1 MDASGNNPK
10 FSWLAAIIPA
20 LLLAA
25 VFSPILGYDFINLD
39 VPDQVI
45 NNPDIRSLSPGSLG
59 HIFTS
64 KNVSSYYPIRT
75 LTLAI
80 DYHFWGENPRGYK
93 QTNLAIHLAN
103 TLLVFWLLLRLFP
116 SAGADSERYGI
127 GWNAGVAAFGAAVF
141 AIHPVVV
148 EPVAWVPGREEL
160 LMTLGA
166 SGCVHCHLGARRL
179 EAEGRRGGSLA
190 CWFGA
195 VLCGAIACLSN
206 AVGAVV
212 PLLITAW
219 DVLTLERP
227 RLWKIVRSTAIL
239 WLIAAAT
246 IAVKRSGA
254 EGESL
259 EAGLFTFTRALMVP
273 KVFWLNMMEF
283 VCPANLAIDHGKVT
297 AQGLG
302 EAGVVPGLLLAIA
315 VLAALWRFRQRK
327 AIAFGLL
334 WLLLAMVPTAQIM
347 PHHIHRADRF
357 LYLPLVGLVLALVG
371 AIRAAIKPRAA
382 AKKER
387 GATQADA
394 AAPSAEAPVPTFWIG
409 VATVCLM
416 LLAILSFFQVRTWQD
431 SATVWR
437 QALKVTPGGVFAH
450 RRLADAL
457 AESGRFNE
465 AIPHYEW
472 VLEHEPGNTAT
483 IANYAMRL
491 ACAHDEALRDY
502 DRAIQLAAKG
512 CEDTRNEDPQLRRA
526 LSTAYMNRATALAQK
541 GRFAEAVDGYRS
553 AIEADPEHEV
563 PLFNLALLLAT
574 CPDENIRRPEEAVRL
589 AEQACAAAEEPN
601 FVQLS
606 ILATVYEQTGH
617 KDQAADAK
625 RRAVEAA
632 RASGELNNPA
642 RFQK

>member
-10 FSWLAAIIPA
+10 IAWLAAILPT

-45 NNPDIRSLSPGSLG
+45 NNPDIRSLSPGNLG

-64 KNVSSYYPIRT
+64 KNVSSYYPVRT

-103 TLLVFWLLLRLFP
+103 TLLVFWLLLRLLP
-116 SAGADSERYGI
+116 SAGADPERYGVW
-127 GWNAGVAAFGAAVF
+127 WNAGVAAFGAAVF

-148 EPVAWVPGREEL
+148 EPVAWVAGREEL

-166 SGCVHCHLGARRL
+166 LGCFHCHLGARRL
-179 EAEGRRGGSLA
+179 EAAGRRGASLA
-190 CWFGA
+190 CRFGA
-195 VLCGAIACLSN
+195 VFCCAIACLSN
-206 AVGAVV
+206 AVGAVA

-219 DVLTLERP
+219 DVLTLQGP
-227 RLWKIVRSTAIL
+227 RLWEIVRSTALL

-259 EAGLFTFTRALMVP
+259 EVGLFTFTRALMIP
-273 KVFWLNMMEF
+273 NVFWLNVKEF
-283 VCPANLAIDHGKVT
+283 VWPTNLAIDHGKVT
-297 AQGLG
+297 PQGMG
-302 EAGVVPGLLLAIA
+302 EAGVVLGLLLAIA

-334 WLLLAMVPTAQIM
+334 WLVLAMAPTAQIM

-371 AIRAAIKPRAA
+371 AIQAAVKLRDA
-382 AKKER
+382 AKTNR
-387 GATQADA
+387 GEALAGA
-394 AAPSAEAPVPTFWIG
+394 ASSSVETPIPTFWIG
-409 VATVCLM
+409 AATACLM
-416 LLAILSFFQVRTWQD
+416 LLAIRSGLQVRTWQD

-457 AESGRFNE
+457 AETGRFNE

-472 VLEHEPGNTAT
+472 VLEHDPGNTAA
-483 IANYAMRL
+483 IANYAMHL
-491 ACAHDEALRDY
+491 ACARDEALRDY

-512 CEDTRNEDPQLRRA
+512 CEDTQGEDPQLRRA
-526 LSTAYMNRATALAQK
+526 LSTAYMNRATALTQK
-541 GRFAEAVDGYRS
+541 QRFAEAVDGYRS
-553 AIEADPEHEV
+553 AIEADPEYEV

-574 CPDENIRRPEEAVRL
+574 CPKEKIRRPEEAVRL
-589 AEQACAAAEEPN
+589 AEQACAIVEEPN

-617 KDQAADAK
+617 KEQAADAK

-632 RASGELNNPA
+632 RASGELNDPA
-642 RFQK
+642 RLQQ